1 MIQGQVRRLLYQ
13 KHSNSLYFTTTLQH
27 VVQSYSLGQNILL
40 EPTHA
45 HPSSPTL
52 FALSP
57 SSHLLLSASAHPPV
71 IQLSNRSRE
80 PSISLRPNASSAS
93 VVAAAFHPDTPNTFL
108 LAFSDGTLAAY
119 DASHMFRSHG
129 TSRGGEIGHVKK
141 LHTITSTSSQS
152 DFGAGDGITATTFV
166 PGTVCTAASVGADG
180 RCCIVDFGY
189 DDLGNSKV
197 LESWHVRG
205 AATSVSILPHK
216 RYQDIKITV
225 SDFLVAIGRQD
236 GMVRLYDL
244 EGELKWQRNF
254 DLADGSRIID
264 VEWLEGSGILD
275 KRSSMISL
283 GPSRISAL
291 EIQQRS
297 SVPNHPRGQ
306 SRRSYP
312 YRFEGRGSNQ
322 FGGEQVPSRSQSLR
336 PDLKNYS
343 NSSARPLL
351 ATDSNTHEL
360 EAETPIDDAVD
371 NSRFTESNTANIPPN
386 VPPRPAGREGGQ
398 YSIRKAELTSIKS
411 VATGDLRVL
420 EITNPPYK
428 SIQATFRS
436 EGNDNESMTRTITKP
451 TIDKSQ
457 PGEHNSNITSYS
469 PWNNAFTGLKTPGT
483 KPTDFMPSTEPSP
496 TSSQTPRFNSNLDPS
511 SADSD
516 TIIDWTTSS
525 NYTPH
530 PIIRQQSRPKIAT
543 KPKSSNLLVKA
554 SKIALKRMPTKL
566 ATATITQRLL
576 TESQSAIVSDGTGM
590 DWQDGYQ
597 SQGSDVPMQR
607 VRSLRPVSSMPLP
620 LLYGHQES
628 SENRILNRISTL
640 HNRLRAEMEEFKRET
655 REDAKA
661 QKNWFIEE
669 VRGLEE
675 GKRKLEG
682 ENGEL
687 RDELA
692 RLERGRGRVG

>member
-1 MIQGQVRRLLYQ
+1 M
-13 KHSNSLYFTTTLQH
+13 
-27 VVQSYSLGQNILL
+27 VQSYSLTQNILL
-40 EPTHA
+40 DPTHA
-45 HPSSPTL
+45 HPSSLTL

-71 IQLSNRSRE
+71 IQLSNHLRE
-80 PSISLRPNASSAS
+80 PSISLRPNASAAS

-119 DASHMFRSHG
+119 DASLVFRTHG
-129 TSRGGEIGHVKK
+129 NGSGGEIGHIKK
-141 LHTITSTSSQS
+141 LHTITSTSSHS
-152 DFGAGDGITATTFV
+152 NFAAGEGITATTFV

-189 DDLGNSKV
+189 DNLGNSKV
-197 LESWHVRG
+197 LESWHVWG

-216 RYQDIKITV
+216 RYQDMKVTV

-254 DLADGSRIID
+254 DLSDGPRILD
-264 VEWLEGSGILD
+264 VEWLEGSGIID

-283 GPSRISAL
+283 GPSRTSVL
-291 EIQQRS
+291 ETQRS
-297 SVPNHPRGQ
+297 PVPNHPRGQ
-306 SRRSYP
+306 SGQSYP
-312 YRFEGRGSNQ
+312 YQFEGRSSNQ
-322 FGGEQVPSRSQSLR
+322 LGEGQIPSHSQSLR
-336 PDLKNYS
+336 PDLKSCS
-343 NSSARPLL
+343 NSSARLLL
-351 ATDSNTHEL
+351 ATDSTTHDL
-360 EAETPIDDAVD
+360 EAEAPSDDAVA
-371 NSRFTESNTANIPPN
+371 NNPSTESKAANISPN

-428 SIQATFRS
+428 STQPTFGS
-436 EGNDNESMTRTITKP
+436 ESNDNEPMPKISTKSSA
-451 TIDKSQ
+451 DKS
-457 PGEHNSNITSYS
+457 PLDKYNSNAAPCS
-469 PWNNAFTGLKTPGT
+469 PCNNSFTVLQTPNT
-483 KPTDFMPSTEPSP
+483 NPTNFMPSAEPSP

-530 PIIRQQSRPKIAT
+530 PIIRQQSRPKIVT
-543 KPKSSNLLVKA
+543 KPKSSNFLIKA
-554 SKIALKRMPTKL
+554 SKIALKRIPTKL

-576 TESQSAIVSDGTGM
+576 TESQSAVVSDGTGM

-607 VRSLRPVSSMPLP
+607 VRSLRPVSSTPLP

-628 SENRILNRISTL
+628 SENRILNRISII
-640 HNRLRAEMEEFKRET
+640 HNALRAEMEEFKRET
-655 REDAKA
+655 REDANA
-661 QKNWFIEE
+661 HKNWFIEE
-669 VRGLEE
+669 FRGLEE